1 MCDGPTAEG
10 LTFENAIYLKSRAGD
25 FTCYSGGRSVGR
37 FVGWSVGPSVET
49 SDAQVL
55 RQRGR
60 KKSCQSGAKKVSS
73 RSFPLRLV
81 KL

>member
-1 MCDGPTAEG
+1 MSLIVASLILLVQTYSPVIIGFFGVNGRILVAQ
-10 LTFENAIYLKSRAGD
+10 
-25 FTCYSGGRSVGR
+25 TCH
-37 FVGWSVGPSVET
+37 VET